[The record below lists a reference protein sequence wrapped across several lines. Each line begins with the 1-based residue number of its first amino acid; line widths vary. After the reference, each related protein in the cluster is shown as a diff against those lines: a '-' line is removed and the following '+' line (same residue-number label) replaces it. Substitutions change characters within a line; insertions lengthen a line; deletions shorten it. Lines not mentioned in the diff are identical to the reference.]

1 MEGRLWLDEDRP
13 WYFHSDAPDPADGD
27 AAADTEGAGAA
38 VRRRGRPAVDAG
50 RAAARAETAR
60 RIRALAR
67 RYAPAGADDPG
78 GGGGTNGG
86 GAGGGRRAACAAA
99 RGRGGAGVCG
109 ACAGKPGIP
118 GPGVPP
124 GDRGA
129 GAAGQHARRFGPRRW
144 PAPLSARNWRCAVA
158 AVHFWPSPPQPRN
171 AMVGWICSPSP
182 GGPAAPD
189 YFHGPGDAGR
199 HWQGASTV
207 HAGAPD
213 PAPGSCAGSRR
224 FAGNLGS

>member
-1 MEGRLWLDEDRP
+1 V
-13 WYFHSDAPDPADGD
+13 HSNAPDPADGD

-38 VRRRGRPAVDAG
+38 VRCRGRPAVDAG

-109 ACAGKPGIP
+109 ACAGEPGGL
-118 GPGVPP
+118 GPGSTRRATGAPVLP
-124 GDRGA
+124 GRLLSMLDD
-129 GAAGQHARRFGPRRW
+129 AARAAGPRR
-144 PAPLSARNWRCAVA
+144 
-158 AVHFWPSPPQPRN
+158 
-171 AMVGWICSPSP
+171 
-182 GGPAAPD
+182 
-189 YFHGPGDAGR
+189 
-199 HWQGASTV
+199 
-207 HAGAPD
+207 
-213 PAPGSCAGSRR
+213 
-224 FAGNLGS
+224 